1 MKQNELK
8 KRLAGSIAINIIENE
23 LNGIE
28 IYEIE
33 DNEKALQVKE
43 DLKTIQ
49 NILIKKLS
57 YKEISKI
64 FTAKTQVHT
73 TKD

>member
-57 YKEISKI
+57 YKEII
-64 FTAKTQVHT
+64 PILCHLFVQLHC
-73 TKD
+73 